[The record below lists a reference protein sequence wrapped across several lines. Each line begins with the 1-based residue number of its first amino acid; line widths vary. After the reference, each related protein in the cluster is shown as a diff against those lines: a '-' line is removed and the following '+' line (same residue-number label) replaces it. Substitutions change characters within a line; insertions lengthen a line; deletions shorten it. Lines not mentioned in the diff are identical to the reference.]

1 MRPVKDHEVFV
12 VDLDG
17 TLIPYNSFHR
27 WLLHLLKRGAPGA
40 RMEARIFVLR
50 EILRRLTGSGSH
62 QDMKLGVMR
71 LWREAIVRAPEM
83 AAAQSARFASRTQSD
98 FRADL
103 MELLLDARVRGVP
116 CILATAAP
124 DDYAHALADS
134 GLFDS
139 VLASRVVGDVLDENR
154 FEKKLAN
161 VRAEMSRRG
170 WQGRAIALA
179 TDHGDDQ
186 PLCAESCFVYWYGT
200 EESWTELRN
209 GLGSITGEMRSLA
222 RSRRA
227 LPTQ

>member
-1 MRPVKDHEVFV
+1 M
-12 VDLDG
+12 
-17 TLIPYNSFHR
+17 
-27 WLLHLLKRGAPGA
+27 A
-40 RMEARIFVLR
+40 
-50 EILRRLTGSGSH
+50 
-62 QDMKLGVMR
+62 
-71 LWREAIVRAPEM
+71 RAPEK
-83 AAAQSARFASRTQSD
+83 AAAQSVQFASKIQSD
-98 FRADL
+98 FRSDL
-103 MELLLDARVRGVP
+103 MELISNARARGVP

-124 DDYAHALADS
+124 DDYARALADS

-154 FEKKLAN
+154 FEKKLEN

-200 EESWTELRN
+200 EASWTELQN
-209 GLGSITGEMRSLA
+209 GLGSIAGEMRSLA